1 MVTEMR
7 HRLSLDQIARART
20 VIDPVFL
27 DTPQF
32 RAESLEATLGCRLVI
47 KVETLNPIR
56 CFKGRGASFFAEG
69 LAAGATV
76 VCASAGNFGQAMA
89 YACRSR
95 GTGAVIFASVHAN
108 PLKVERMR
116 ALGAD
121 VRLHGADFD
130 AAKLEAKR
138 YAAAHGL
145 QMVEDGLQPAISEGA
160 GTIAVELLRWP
171 EAFDDLVVPLGNGA
185 LVTGMGR
192 WLKAHAPTT
201 RVVGAAAAGAP
212 AMVESWR
219 SGRIVSYEQV
229 DTIADG
235 VAARL
240 PVPEAVGDMDGTV
253 DETMLVQDATIL
265 TAMRLIHEH
274 LGLVIEPAGAI
285 GLAAILADPARF
297 HGRLVATVLCGANLT
312 PQQIADWLTPTGDG
326 SRR

>member
-1 MVTEMR
+1 MS
-7 HRLSLDQIARART
+7 HRLSLDQIARAST

-27 DTPQF
+27 DTPQL
-32 RAESLEATLGCRLVI
+32 RAESLEAALGCRLVV

-69 LAAGATV
+69 LPAGAPV

-89 YACRSR
+89 YTCRRR
-95 GTGAVIFASVHAN
+95 GAGAVIFASVHAN

-138 YAAAHGL
+138 HAAAHGL

-171 EAFDDLVVPLGNGA
+171 ESFDDLVVPLGNGA

-192 WLKAHAPTT
+192 WMKAHAPAT
-201 RVVGAAAAGAP
+201 RVVGAAAARPP
-212 AMVESWR
+212 A
-219 SGRIVSYEQV
+219 QV
-229 DTIADG
+229 D
-235 VAARL
+235 
-240 PVPEAVGDMDGTV
+240 
-253 DETMLVQDATIL
+253 
-265 TAMRLIHEH
+265 
-274 LGLVIEPAGAI
+274 
-285 GLAAILADPARF
+285 
-297 HGRLVATVLCGANLT
+297 
-312 PQQIADWLTPTGDG
+312 
-326 SRR
+326 SRRSRRL

>member
-1 MVTEMR
+1 MS
-7 HRLSLDQIARART
+7 HRLSLDQIARAST

-27 DTPQF
+27 NTPQL
-32 RAESLEATLGCRLVI
+32 RAESLESALGCRLVV

-56 CFKGRGASFFAEG
+56 CFKGRGASFFASG
-69 LAAGATV
+69 LPAGATI

-95 GTGAVIFASVHAN
+95 SARAIIFASVNAN
-108 PLKVERMR
+108 PLKIERMR

-145 QMVEDGLQPAISEGA
+145 QMVEDGREPSISEGA

-171 EAFDDLVVPLGNGA
+171 ESFDDLLVPLGNGA
-185 LVTGMGR
+185 LVTGIGR
-192 WLKAHAPTT
+192 WMKEHAPTT
-201 RVVGAAAAGAP
+201 RVIGVAAAGAP

-219 SGRIVSYEQV
+219 SGQIVTYEQI

-235 VAARL
+235 VGARL
-240 PVPEAVGDMDGTV
+240 PVPEAVVDMYGTV
-253 DETMLVQDATIL
+253 DDAMLVQDTSIL
-265 TAMRLIHEH
+265 AAMRLIHER

-312 PQQIADWLTPTGDG
+312 QRQIADWLTPTLDAQGQPAA
-326 SRR
+326 